1 MGSKHTAG
9 VLNLGCRVNRVEL
22 DAVVRELKSNGV
34 EIVDPHEAHYV
45 VVNTC
50 AVTAEAEAKARKA
63 VRRAA
68 HQPGCKA
75 VVATGCVANLFASE
89 LADLAENV
97 VVVPDKSKV
106 AEAILDEMRAAGF
119 EPVSHAST
127 AHGADEPE
135 ERVRP
140 GIKIQ
145 DGCDNQCTYCIVWK
159 ARGHATSMD
168 ADRVVAEVA
177 ARVAEGAKEV
187 VLTGI
192 NLGRWEQ
199 DGHDITWLLGKILAE
214 TDIERVRLS
223 SIEPTEVTRELLEL
237 MRDSNDRVAHFLHL
251 PLQAG
256 SDKTLRAMGR
266 NYDRAFYRRVVE
278 TAYEIV
284 PDIAIAA
291 DVIVGFPGETDEDFE
306 ESFEFCRDMRYSHI
320 HVFRYSRRP
329 GTPAAERDDQVA
341 PETKALRSERLRA
354 LSKEMRAARAG
365 ELLGT
370 KRRVVVERKGR
381 GTDTGL
387 FDVLL
392 DETLEPGG
400 MVEVTIDATVG
411 TGLLKGTVCP

>member
-1 MGSKHTAG
+1 MARHTAG

-34 EIVDPHEAHYV
+34 DIVDAHEAECV

-68 HQPGCKA
+68 HQPGCTA
-75 VVATGCVANLFASE
+75 VFATGCVANLFAAE
-89 LADLAENV
+89 LEGLADNV

-106 AEAILDEMRAAGF
+106 AQAVLDELAAQGF
-119 EPVSHAST
+119 EPVSHAT
-127 AHGADEPE
+127 PHHGEDEPE

-159 ARGHATSMD
+159 ARGHAASMD

-177 ARVAEGAKEV
+177 ARAAEGAKEV

-199 DGHDITWLLGKILAE
+199 DGHDIAWLLKKILAE
-214 TDIERVRLS
+214 TDVERVRLS

-237 MRDSNDRVAHFLHL
+237 MRDSNDRIAHFLHL

-256 SDKTLRAMGR
+256 SDKTLAAMGR
-266 NYDRAFYRRVVE
+266 NYDCTFYRNVVE
-278 TAYEIV
+278 MAYDIV

-306 ESFEFCRDMRYSHI
+306 ESFAFCRDMRYSHI

-341 PETKALRSERLRA
+341 PDIKALRSERLRA
-354 LSKEMRAARAG
+354 LSKELRSRRAE
-365 ELLGT
+365 ELVGT
-370 KRRVVVERKGR
+370 KRRVVVERRGR
-381 GTDTGL
+381 GTDSGL
-387 FDVLL
+387 FDVVL
-392 DETLEPGG
+392 DDAAEVGG
-400 MVEVTIDATVG
+400 MVEVSIVETVG
-411 TGLLKGTVCP
+411 TGLLKGVSAH